1 MNSMRQTL
9 YFNVVVLTMNE
20 DQPEV
25 GAVLTE
31 GERIVQVGNYRDI
44 ADHRRIR
51 WGFKPSPRRIPLPT
65 PALRRGLADATKPQ
79 LDDCVSVADLDE
91 GRRRGGA
98 ETPLYLFH
106 DKPSSQ
112 NHRRKTG
119 RRGMQ
124 SEECPIDWIRA
135 DQFRKIRSNSRL
147 PSTVFVD
154 EPVVGCLWRRTNTS
168 PSSQSSR
175 NSDVRSV

>member
-1 MNSMRQTL
+1 MRQTL

-20 DQPEV
+20 DHPEV

-31 GERIVQVGNYRDI
+31 SERIVQVGNYQDI

-51 WGFKPSPRRIPLPT
+51 SGFKPSPRRIALPT
-65 PALRRGLADATKPQ
+65 PALRRGLADATKPR

-91 GRRRGGA
+91 GRRRSDA

-124 SEECPIDWIRA
+124 SEECPIDRIRA
-135 DQFRKIRSNSRL
+135 DQFRKILSNSRL
-147 PSTVFVD
+147 PSIVFVD
-154 EPVVGCLWRRTNTS
+154 EPVLGCFRRRTNTS
-168 PSSQSSR
+168 PSSQSNR
-175 NSDVRSV
+175 NYDARSS